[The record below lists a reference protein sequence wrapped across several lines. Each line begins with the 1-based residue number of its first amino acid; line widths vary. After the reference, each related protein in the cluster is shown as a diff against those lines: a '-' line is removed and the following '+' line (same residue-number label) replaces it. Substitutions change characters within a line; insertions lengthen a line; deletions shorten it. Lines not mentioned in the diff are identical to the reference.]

1 MWENT
6 DGEACLSDG
15 PVKWELLRRRK
26 KKKKIMV
33 HNPTDI
39 HTQGKGRFE

>member
-26 KKKKIMV
+26 KKIMV
-33 HNPTDI
+33 HNLTDI